1 MEKEDIQAIVEK
13 VVSTLNETKPEAQEV
28 KAEPQEA
35 PTNNTNDKV
44 VIDLQKSYEKL
55 SGQLDEINRKLTE
68 KQEVKATT
76 EKKPLVIQERKNYVR
91 CFTKFN
97 RNCCGNESRKSR
109 RSIIH

>member
-1 MEKEDIQAIVEK
+1 MDKDNIQAIVEK

-35 PTNNTNDKV
+35 TTNNTNDKV

-76 EKKPLVIQERKNYVR
+76 EKKPL
-91 CFTKFN
+91 
-97 RNCCGNESRKSR
+97 
-109 RSIIH
+109 II

>member
-35 PTNNTNDKV
+35 TTNNTNDKV

-68 KQEVKATT
+68 KQEVKATA
-76 EKKPLVIQERKNYVR
+76 EKKPL
-91 CFTKFN
+91 
-97 RNCCGNESRKSR
+97 
-109 RSIIH
+109 II

>member
-28 KAEPQEA
+28 KAEPQETT
-35 PTNNTNDKV
+35 TNNTNDKV

-68 KQEVKATT
+68 KQEVKQPS
-76 EKKPLVIQERKNYVR
+76 EKKPL
-91 CFTKFN
+91 
-97 RNCCGNESRKSR
+97 
-109 RSIIH
+109 II

>member
-1 MEKEDIQAIVEK
+1 MEKEQIQAIVEK
-13 VVSTLNETKPEAQEV
+13 VVSTINETKVETQEV

-35 PTNNTNDKV
+35 TTNNTNDKV

-76 EKKPLVIQERKNYVR
+76 EKKPL
-91 CFTKFN
+91 
-97 RNCCGNESRKSR
+97 
-109 RSIIH
+109 II

>member
-13 VVSTLNETKPEAQEV
+13 VVSTLNEPKIETKEV

-35 PTNNTNDKV
+35 TNNANDKV

-76 EKKPLVIQERKNYVR
+76 EKKPL
-91 CFTKFN
+91 
-97 RNCCGNESRKSR
+97 
-109 RSIIH
+109 II

>member
-1 MEKEDIQAIVEK
+1 MEKEQIQAIVEK

-35 PTNNTNDKV
+35 TANNTNDKV

-68 KQEVKATT
+68 KQEVKQPS
-76 EKKPLVIQERKNYVR
+76 EKKPL
-91 CFTKFN
+91 
-97 RNCCGNESRKSR
+97 
-109 RSIIH
+109 II

>member
-13 VVSTLNETKPEAQEV
+13 VVSTLNETKPETPEV

-35 PTNNTNDKV
+35 TTNNTNDKV

-76 EKKPLVIQERKNYVR
+76 EKKPLVI
-91 CFTKFN
+91 
-97 RNCCGNESRKSR
+97 
-109 RSIIH
+109 

>member
-13 VVSTLNETKPEAQEV
+13 VVSTINETKAEAQEV
-28 KAEPQEA
+28 KAEPQETT
-35 PTNNTNDKV
+35 TNNSNDKV

-76 EKKPLVIQERKNYVR
+76 EKKPLVI
-91 CFTKFN
+91 
-97 RNCCGNESRKSR
+97 
-109 RSIIH
+109 

>member
-1 MEKEDIQAIVEK
+1 MDKDNIQAIVEK
-13 VVSTLNETKPEAQEV
+13 VVSTLNETKSETQEV

-35 PTNNTNDKV
+35 TNNTNDKV

-76 EKKPLVIQERKNYVR
+76 EKKPLVI
-91 CFTKFN
+91 
-97 RNCCGNESRKSR
+97 
-109 RSIIH
+109 